1 MNVGSIGSASTYQ
14 PVQRLPE
21 ASEAKGASDNDGDA
35 DDAGASKAAP
45 APTVNTSG
53 QMTGQLLN
61 AIA

>member
-1 MNVGSIGSASTYQ
+1 MNVGSIASTSTYQ
-14 PVQRLPE
+14 PVQRMPE
-21 ASEAKGASDNDGDA
+21 ASEAKGPDNDGDA
-35 DDAGASKAAP
+35 DDGGASKAAP